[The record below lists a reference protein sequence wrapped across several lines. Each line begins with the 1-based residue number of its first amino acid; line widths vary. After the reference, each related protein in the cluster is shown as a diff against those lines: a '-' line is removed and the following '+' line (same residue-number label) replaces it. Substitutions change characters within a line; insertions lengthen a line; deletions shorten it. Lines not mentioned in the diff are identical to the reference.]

1 MITGLGL
8 ERPTYDDILQS
19 QIQRCKKLFGED
31 IDTSELSVLGKYIR
45 IAAYDISQAYE
56 DLEATYYARYPNTA
70 SGINLDR
77 LCPYAGITRNP
88 AIAAT
93 RKVEI
98 SGTANAVV
106 KMGFLFSAD
115 ETETEITYYTVE
127 DVTLDSNGKG
137 TVNVTCT
144 ELGTIGNVE
153 LGTITKITNPS
164 VDVDRVKDVEV
175 IAVGKAAESDY
186 KLRKRW
192 LQAIGGG
199 GSGTAASIRSEI
211 YRIQNVESVTVI
223 ENDSDYTDAQG
234 RPPHSFEA
242 YVFAPLVGDTEIAK
256 AIFRK
261 KPIGIKSYGNTAALF
276 LDDYDIEQT
285 VNFTRST
292 EIEIRVNVEIRVNN
306 DFEGI
311 VGKEKIA
318 ERISDYVMNLGNG
331 EDVYRTKFY
340 SFVHSVAGVV
350 EVPSITI
357 SADGGKTYTE
367 NNFMCDPWELPRL
380 IPDNVNVRVIP

>member
-1 MITGLGL
+1 MITALGL

-19 QIQRCKKLFGED
+19 QIQRCKELFGED
-31 IDTSELSVLGKYIR
+31 IDTSELSVLGKFIR
-45 IAAYDISQAYE
+45 IVVYDLAQAYE
-56 DLEATYYARYPNTA
+56 DLESTYYARFPNTS

-98 SGTANAVV
+98 SGTANAII

-127 DVTLDSNGKG
+127 DVTLDSKGKG

-144 ELGTIGNVE
+144 ELGIIGNVE

-164 VDVDRVKDVEV
+164 VDVDSVKDIEV
-175 IAVGKAAESDY
+175 IAIGEAAESDY

-261 KPIGIKSYGNTAALF
+261 KPIGIKSYGNLSAVF

-292 EIEIRVNVEIRVNN
+292 EVEIRVNIEIRVNN

-340 SFVHSVAGVV
+340 SFVHSAAGVV

-367 NNFMCDPWELPRL
+367 NNVMCDPWELPRL

>member
-1 MITGLGL
+1 MITALGF
-8 ERPTYDDILQS
+8 ERPTYDDLLQA
-19 QIQRCKKLFGED
+19 QIARCKKQFGED
-31 IDTSELSVLGKYIR
+31 IDTSETSVLGKYIR
-45 IAAYDISQAYE
+45 IVVYDLAQAYE
-56 DLEATYYARYPNTA
+56 DLESTYYARYPNTS

-88 AIAAT
+88 ATAAM
-93 RKVEI
+93 RKVKVI
-98 SGTANAVV
+98 GAANALI

-115 ETETEITYYTVE
+115 NTETEITYYTV
-127 DVTLDSNGKG
+127 DDLTLDSEGKG
-137 TVNVTCT
+137 EINVICT

-164 VDVDRVKDVEV
+164 VDVDSVTDIEV
-175 IAVGKAAESDY
+175 IAIGEEAESDY

-261 KPIGIKSYGNTAALF
+261 KPIGIKSYGNAATTF
-276 LDDYDIEQT
+276 LDDYDTEQT

-306 DFEGI
+306 DFEGV

-357 SADGGKTYTE
+357 SADGGETYTE
-367 NNFMCDPWELPRL
+367 NNVMCDPWELPRL